1 MIIQFIWLTKAYKFI
16 IMKIQHAKCDD
27 REKNPL
33 SAVTESR
40 RLVQGGVR
48 SGLLLTLERIT
59 EI

>member
-1 MIIQFIWLTKAYKFI
+1 MTKAYKFI